1 MEFRSALPVAVL
13 FGSVIGAAIVGVS
26 DPRTG
31 VAPAAQVPS
40 IGSIG
45 TSLVAE
51 AAAATV
57 ESASWDIPVVR
68 NAPVERFIDI
78 FQNKQPDRMALY
90 LKRSGRYE
98 GMIRAKLRERG
109 MPEDLLYLSMIESG
123 FNPTA
128 RSHAQA
134 VGLWQFIEGTG
145 ERYGLRIDKYVDER
159 KDPEKSTDAALR
171 YLQDL
176 HDQFGSWYLAAAA
189 YNTGEGRVARVMKE
203 MTGSEKGEEA
213 DFWRIRRRLPAE
225 TREYVPLMLA
235 AALIGKEPHKY
246 GLGDVERYLPVR
258 TDAVEVPAGTRLEV
272 VAEAVGVSE
281 KELRTLNPHLVK
293 GVTPPGKK
301 PYAVRIPEGR
311 QTRYAANF
319 AAMSQKAAAEA
330 SAREARARVEAARTT
345 RVAKAARAKRP
356 TARTHKVRSGESLWT
371 IARRND
377 VSVASL
383 KRANGMRGSSLRP
396 GQTLRIP
403 RAR

>member
-13 FGSVIGAAIVGVS
+13 FGSVIGAAVAGIS

-31 VAPAAQVPS
+31 VAPSAQVS
-40 IGSIG
+40 AITRS
-45 TSLVAE
+45 SLVSE

-57 ESASWDIPVVR
+57 ETASWDIPVVR

-78 FQNKQPDRMALY
+78 FQNKQSDRMALY

-98 GMIRAKLRERG
+98 GMIRGKLRERG
-109 MPEDLLYLSMIESG
+109 MPEDLVYLSMIESG

-145 ERYGLRIDKYVDER
+145 ERYGLRIDGYVDER

-171 YLQDL
+171 YLKDL

-203 MTGSEKGEEA
+203 MTGSEKGEES

-246 GLGDVERYLPVR
+246 GLGDVERYLPVP
-258 TDAVEVPAGTRLEV
+258 TEAVEVPAGTRLAV
-272 VAEAVGVSE
+272 VARSVGVAE

-301 PYAVRIPEGR
+301 PYAVRIPQGR
-311 QTRYAANF
+311 RVQFAANF
-319 AAMSQKAAAEA
+319 DEVRESAAAEA
-330 SAREARARVEAARTT
+330 KAEARVAAKKVEAARTT
-345 RVAKAARAKRP
+345 RVARAARAKRP
-356 TARTHKVRSGESLWT
+356 TARTHRVRSGESLWT

-377 VSVASL
+377 TSVNTL
-383 KRANGMRGSSLRP
+383 KRLNGLRSTKIKPGMSLRVP
-396 GQTLRIP
+396 
-403 RAR
+403 A

>member
-78 FQNKQPDRMALY
+78 FQNKQSDRMALY

-145 ERYGLRIDKYVDER
+145 ERYGLRIDGYVDER

-272 VAEAVGVSE
+272 VAEAVGVSA
-281 KELRTLNPHLVK
+281 KELRTLNPHLVR

-311 QTRYAANF
+311 QSRFAVNF
-319 AAMSQKAAAEA
+319 AAVSEKAAAEA
-330 SAREARARVEAARTT
+330 SARSARAKVEAARTT

-356 TARTHKVRSGESLWT
+356 TARTHKVRRGESLWT

-377 VSVASL
+377 TSVNTL
-383 KRANGMRGSSLRP
+383 KRLNGLRSTKIKPGMSLRVP
-396 GQTLRIP
+396 
-403 RAR
+403 A

>member
-13 FGSVIGAAIVGVS
+13 FGSVIGAAVVGIS

-31 VAPAAQVPS
+31 VAPSAQVS
-40 IGSIG
+40 AVTRS
-45 TSLVAE
+45 SLVSE

-78 FQNKQPDRMALY
+78 FQNKQSDRMALY

-98 GMIRAKLRERG
+98 GMIRSKLRERG
-109 MPEDLLYLSMIESG
+109 MPEDLVYLSMIESG

-145 ERYGLRIDKYVDER
+145 ERYGLRIDGYVDER

-176 HDQFGSWYLAAAA
+176 HNQFGSWYLAAAA
-189 YNTGEGRVARVMKE
+189 YNTGENRVARVMRE
-203 MTGSEKGEEA
+203 VTGSEKGQEE

-246 GLGDVERYLPVR
+246 GLGDVERYLPVP
-258 TDAVEVPAGTRLEV
+258 TEAVEVPAGTRLEV
-272 VAEAVGVSE
+272 VAKAVGVAE

-301 PYAVRIPEGR
+301 SYAVRIPEGR
-311 QTRYAANF
+311 RVQFAANF
-319 AAMSQKAAAEA
+319 AEVRERAAAEA
-330 SAREARARVEAARTT
+330 KAAAKVEAARTT

-356 TARTHKVRSGESLWT
+356 TARTHRVRSGESLWT

-377 VSVASL
+377 TSVNTL
-383 KRANGMRGSSLRP
+383 KRLNGLRSNKIKPGMSLRVP
-396 GQTLRIP
+396 
-403 RAR
+403 A